1 MTYKECNEKFPIGYS
16 LGVFN
21 IEKEQPIEFECAP
34 TVEPGCA
41 FWWAYNPI
49 EKLFIF
55 ITFIF
60 NSVIGYKTEDG
71 QNFLPL
77 QKNLDYNNNNT
88 LYEVFPDSYCESGV
102 PVQLTDNNEAN
113 LFKLKN
119 LFREKMEDFH
129 NYYLINS
136 REEFELA
143 LLHRDE
149 YGDNNND

>member
-1 MTYKECNEKFPIGYS
+1 MTFQECKEKYPIGYS

-21 IEKEQPIEFECAP
+21 IEKEQPTEFECAP
-34 TVEPGCA
+34 TIEPGCA

-77 QKNLDYNNNNT
+77 QKNLDYNNNT
-88 LYEVFPDSYCESGV
+88 LYEVFPDSYYKFDV
-102 PVQLTDNNEAN
+102 PVQLADDNEVN

-119 LFREKMEDFH
+119 LFREKMKDFH
-129 NYYLINS
+129 NYYLINNE
-136 REEFELA
+136 EEFELA
-143 LLHRDE
+143 LLHRKE
-149 YGDNNND
+149 YGDNDD

>member
-1 MTYKECNEKFPIGYS
+1 MNFQECREKYPIGYS

-21 IEKEQPIEFECAP
+21 IEKEQPTEFECTP
-34 TVEPGCA
+34 TIEPGCA

-49 EKLFIF
+49 KKLFIF

-88 LYEVFPDSYCESGV
+88 LYEVFPDRYCEFGV
-102 PVQLTDNNEAN
+102 PVQLTDDNEVN

-136 REEFELA
+136 AEEFELA
-143 LLHRDE
+143 LLHKNE

>member
-1 MTYKECNEKFPIGYS
+1 MTYKECSEKFPIGYS

-21 IEKEQPIEFECAP
+21 IEEEQPTDFECVP
-34 TVEPGCA
+34 TIEPGCA

-77 QKNLDYNNNNT
+77 QKDLSYNNNNT
-88 LYEVFPDSYCESGV
+88 LYEVFPDSYCEFGV
-102 PVQLTDNNEAN
+102 PIQMTDDNEVN
-113 LFKLKN
+113 LFRLKN
-119 LFREKMEDFH
+119 LFREKMEYFH

-136 REEFELA
+136 AEEFELA
-143 LLHRDE
+143 LLHRSE
-149 YGDNNND
+149 YGDNND